1 MTYIQKDFEIV
12 KIKSLNDSAFELIFN
27 APPIAKP
34 AKPGQFV
41 HILCKNKTLRRPIS
55 ICEIDRTKGNL
66 RIVFDI
72 RGEGTAWLSQRQTGE
87 YIDVLGPLGKGFPL
101 TDTKKVPLFV
111 GGGLGV
117 PPLLEATKCFDS
129 KADSILGFRS
139 EENVI
144 LYEDF
149 KSSCENVYLTS
160 DNGTCGRKGFV
171 TDVMR
176 ELVSEKAY
184 DVVYACGPAPMLK
197 AVSAIAADHNI
208 DCYVSLEERM
218 GCGVGACLVCAC
230 QVESAGKRDYKH
242 VCKDG
247 PVFNAKEVVW

>member
-1 MTYIQKDFEIV
+1 MAYFQNEFEIV
-12 KIKSLNDSAFELIFN
+12 KVGPLNNSAFELIFN
-27 APPIAKP
+27 APEIAEF

-55 ICEIDRTKGNL
+55 ICEIDKALGNL

-72 RGEGTAWLSQRQTGE
+72 RGEGTAWLSKRQKGE
-87 YIDVLGPLGKGFPL
+87 YIDVLGPLGNGFPC
-101 TDTKKVPLFV
+101 TEMKKAPLFI

-129 KADSILGFRS
+129 KANAILGFRS

-149 KSSCENVYLTS
+149 MASCENVYLTS
-160 DNGTCGRKGFV
+160 DDGTCGRKGFV
-171 TDVMR
+171 TDVMK
-176 ELVSEKAY
+176 ELVLEKAY
-184 DVVYACGPAPMLK
+184 DVVYACGPFPMLK
-197 AVSAIAADHNI
+197 AVSAIADEHDI
-208 DCYVSLEERM
+208 DCFVSLEERM

-230 QVESAGKRDYKH
+230 QVEIAGQRDHKH